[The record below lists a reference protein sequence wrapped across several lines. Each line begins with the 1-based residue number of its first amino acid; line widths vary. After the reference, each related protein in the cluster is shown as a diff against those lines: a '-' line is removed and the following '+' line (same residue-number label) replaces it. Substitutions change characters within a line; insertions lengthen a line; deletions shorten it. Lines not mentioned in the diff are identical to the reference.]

1 VYVTN
6 DERIRLGLQSY
17 GSDVPEEVV
26 RAAEAALGGGCPL
39 PAPKPATKKRSRTA
53 KGEFQGDDPATPDV
67 NEAWVDS
74 EA

>member
-39 PAPKPATKKRSRTA
+39 PTPKATAKKRARTA
-53 KGEFQGDDPATPDV
+53 KGEFQGDDPATADV
-67 NEAWVDS
+67 DEAWVDS